1 MKGDDDM
8 TKITVY
14 DVEAE
19 QLEKI
24 ADANDT
30 NVAEI
35 IEAIMSDEE
44 LITKVKE
51 DNGWR

>member
-1 MKGDDDM
+1 MKGDDNK

-35 IEAIMSDEE
+35 IEAIMNDEE
-44 LITKVKE
+44 LMTKVKE
-51 DNGWR
+51 NNGWR